1 MKMCPTDPSQ
11 ALIVIERN
19 GIEIDYCPSCRGIWL
34 DRGELDKLLEL
45 EKREIAEAA
54 RQSAAPAPA
63 PVPPM
68 APPPPASPALDP
80 LDAELLKMA
89 RDQQRREEEERERER
104 EREYYRRKEMER
116 SKYDYRHDHGYYY
129 KKKKHK
135 SVLGSILDILD

>member
-1 MKMCPTDPSQ
+1 MKMCPTDPAQ

-19 GIEIDYCPSCRGIWL
+19 GIEIDYCPACRGIWL

-45 EKREIAEAA
+45 EKREVAEAA
-54 RQSAAPAPA
+54 RRPDPVAAA
-63 PVPPM
+63 PM
-68 APPPPASPALDP
+68 APPPPTAPQLDP
-80 LDAELLKMA
+80 LDAELLRMA

-116 SKYDYRHDHGYYY
+116 SSYDYRHDHGYYY